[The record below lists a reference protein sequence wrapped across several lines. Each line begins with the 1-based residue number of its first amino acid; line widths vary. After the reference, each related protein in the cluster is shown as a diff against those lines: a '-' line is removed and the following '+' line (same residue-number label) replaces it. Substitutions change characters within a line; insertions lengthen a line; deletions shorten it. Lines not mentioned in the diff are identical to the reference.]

1 MLQLAAS
8 LERYSKH
15 PLSQAIVDQAEQ
27 EGIPLLDASEIQ
39 EPPGQGMR
47 GKVAGQHVQ
56 ITGRNKWLQSNP
68 AAASELPPLS
78 AGLECILLRDGVYA
92 ATYRFRDEPRQDG
105 RSFIHHLGPQHHID
119 RVMIVSGDRESE
131 VNYLAARVGI
141 TDVRAQQ
148 SPEQKVEIVRAE
160 TERAPTIFVGDG
172 INDAPALQ
180 IATVGIAFGQASD
193 ITSEA
198 AGAVIMDSSLKRVDM
213 LLHIGRRMRSIAL
226 QSAVGGIALSLAG
239 MLLAATGQLSPV
251 AGAVLQE
258 VIDVVAVLNAVRV
271 AWSTESLNDY

>member
-1 MLQLAAS
+1 
-8 LERYSKH
+8 
-15 PLSQAIVDQAEQ
+15 
-27 EGIPLLDASEIQ
+27 
-39 EPPGQGMR
+39 
-47 GKVAGQHVQ
+47 
-56 ITGRNKWLQSNP
+56 
-68 AAASELPPLS
+68 
-78 AGLECILLRDGVYA
+78 LECILLRDGVYA